1 MRFLRTGLGIALL
14 FAGGSLLVLFGATLV
29 WVDRTTTPG
38 PTIEPP
44 IDFSAMG
51 IHVEEV
57 TFEAADRRTVR
68 GWLLGSAGSRPPIV
82 LCHDLGASKA
92 SLVNLAIRLREEGF
106 TVLAFDFR
114 GHGESAA
121 ARSTLGRDEKRD
133 VAGAVEFI
141 AERLGAKRIG
151 VFGVGMGAH
160 AAVLAAAERP
170 EIKVLVLDGL
180 YPDSSFP
187 LMDGLFRDRGFASR
201 HLGVL
206 PKAAYG
212 VLNGFGT
219 ERDGA
224 EEVIDRLPGRDL
236 LLLSPERPVRLADA
250 MRRMYE
256 TIPDQID
263 VDGNLVV
270 LPVTHGQGLFG
281 EELEEYQ
288 RRVTGFFLDRLRER
302 PRPSE
307 STTARNVGG

>member
-14 FAGGSLLVLFGATLV
+14 VAFGALVVLFGTTLA
-29 WVDRTTTPG
+29 WVDRTTTPEL
-38 PTIEPP
+38 TAEPP
-44 IDFSAMG
+44 IDFGAMG
-51 IHVEEV
+51 IDAEQV
-57 TFEAADRRTVR
+57 TFEAADRRVAR
-68 GWLLGSAGSRPPIV
+68 GWLLDPVGPRPPII

-92 SLVNLAIRLREEGF
+92 SLINLAIRLREEGF

-114 GHGESAA
+114 GHGESGR

-133 VAGAVEFI
+133 VVGAVGFI
-141 AERLGAKRIG
+141 AERLGVKRVG

-180 YPDSSFP
+180 YPDISYP
-187 LMDGLFRDRGFASR
+187 LMDGLFDDWEFAGR
-201 HLGVL
+201 HLGAL
-206 PKAAYG
+206 PRAAYG
-212 VLNGFGT
+212 VLNGFGA
-219 ERDGA
+219 ERDRA
-224 EEVIDRLPGRDL
+224 ADVIDRLPGRDVL
-236 LLLSPERPVRLADA
+236 LLAPEKPVQLAEA

-263 VDGNLVV
+263 VDGNLVM
-270 LPVTHGQGLFG
+270 LPATHGQGLFG

-302 PRPSE
+302 PAPGE
-307 STTARNVGG
+307 TTTAHNVGG